1 MAQVSDRGFGVR
13 TVLNIDE
20 FFGREITVRII
31 QAASKNKTIRLSKE
45 EVKKLAETLS
55 PGDS

>member
-1 MAQVSDRGFGVR
+1 MAENSDMVFGVK
-13 TVLNIDE
+13 TTLNIDE

-31 QAASKNKTIRLSKE
+31 QAARNNKTVRLSRE